1 MIGEPNF
8 ESVESFNSLQ
18 LKIEYLKNQV
28 EIKQHDIDKLREA
41 FSLNVNYFNDLVEK
55 QKIILENLKNQTATL
70 YSLESLV
77 PLLINNSDISPKIK
91 SNILNDKQK
100 LKSMLLDLNLTKV
113 EMNLTLNEY
122 KELINTD
129 VQFPKVIE
137 FLPHLGG
144 KDFINIQPKFKLTK
158 SRFSPIVIGIPTIKR
173 EKASYLVETLKSLF
187 DSMNDLEKNEAL
199 IVVMISEVIIYF
211 IFINLSWNL
220 F

>member
-1 MIGEPNF
+1 MNLLFLKGEPNF
-8 ESVESFNSLQ
+8 ESIESFNSLQ

-55 QKIILENLKNQTATL
+55 QKIILENLKNQTSTL
-70 YSLESLV
+70 YSLESLL
-77 PLLINNSDISPKIK
+77 PLLINGSDLTPKIK
-91 SNILNDKQK
+91 ANILNDKQK
-100 LKSMLLDLNLTKV
+100 LKSILLDLNLTKV

-144 KDFINIQPKFKLTK
+144 KEYNIQPKFKLTK

-173 EKASYLVETLKSLF
+173 DKASYLVETLKSLF

-199 IVVMISEVIIYF
+199 IVVMISEV
-211 IFINLSWNL
+211 
-220 F
+220 